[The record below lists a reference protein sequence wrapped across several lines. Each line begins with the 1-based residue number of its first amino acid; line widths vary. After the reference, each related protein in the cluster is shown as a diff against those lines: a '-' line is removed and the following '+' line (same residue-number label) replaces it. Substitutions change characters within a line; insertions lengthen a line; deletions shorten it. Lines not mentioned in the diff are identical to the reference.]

1 MLLSGAYENE
11 KPAIRNINRV
21 IIIDGIVVIIKY
33 LICSNRGVP
42 EEDEAITVVS
52 DKGDILSPKYAPD
65 IIAPAI
71 HGVGNPIPYPIPI
84 NATPIVAIVVH
95 ELPVITE
102 TIAEVTQHIR
112 IKNLGSINCNQ

>member
-42 EEDEAITVVS
+42 EEDETITVVS
-52 DKGDILSPKYAPD
+52 DKGDILSP
-65 IIAPAI
+65 
-71 HGVGNPIPYPIPI
+71 
-84 NATPIVAIVVH
+84 
-95 ELPVITE
+95 E
-102 TIAEVTQHIR
+102 
-112 IKNLGSINCNQ
+112 